1 MPNPLSMQ
9 ALMRIGV
16 LDVGSN
22 SVHLKIV
29 EVAPGDPPR
38 TVTSVKHRTRLA
50 EEIEADGS
58 ISENAVDRLV
68 GAVVDTADASREQ
81 QVDEL
86 FAFATSAVRGATNR
100 QWIAARIRVEADVE
114 LGFLAGTDE
123 ARLTF
128 LAARS
133 WYGWSAGPLLLMD
146 IGGGSL
152 EIAYGQ
158 GHEPDIALSLPL
170 GAGRLTREYLPG
182 DPPKADDVERLQDD
196 VRRMIHDRTRELRRR
211 PAPVQVAVTSK
222 TFTRLARLTGAPKA
236 KAGLYV
242 CRTLRRDR
250 LRRKIPKLA
259 ERPAARR
266 ARLRGISKSRAPQIL
281 AGAIVADA
289 AMTILELESVD
300 VCPWA
305 VREGV
310 ICHWMATQP
319 ILATDDLND
328 LLKIRPDTPGS
339 PMAQS
344 TNETRLGRD

>member
-1 MPNPLSMQ
+1 
-9 ALMRIGV
+9 MRIGV

-29 EVAPGDPPR
+29 DVAAGGPPR

-50 EEIEADGS
+50 EEVEADGS
-58 ISENAVDRLV
+58 IGENAVDRLV
-68 GAVVDTADASREQ
+68 GAVADAAATSREYH
-81 QVDEL
+81 VDEL
-86 FAFATSAVRGATNR
+86 VAFATSAVRGAANR
-100 QWIAARIRVEADVE
+100 QWITARVRVEADLE
-114 LGFLAGTDE
+114 LGFLAGPDE

-152 EIAYGQ
+152 EIAYGE
-158 GHEPDIALSLPL
+158 GHEPGIALSLPL

-182 DPPKADDVERLQDD
+182 DPPDPDDVDRLQAD
-196 VRRMIHDRTRELRRR
+196 VCRLIRDRTRDLRTR
-211 PAPVQVAVTSK
+211 PAPVHVAVTSK
-222 TFTRLARLTGAPKA
+222 TFTQLARLTGAPKP
-236 KAGLYV
+236 KAGPYV

-250 LRRKIPKLA
+250 LRNKIPKLA
-259 ERPAARR
+259 ERKTTRR
-266 ARLRGISKSRAPQIL
+266 ARLRGISKSRAAQIL

-289 AMTILELESVD
+289 AMTVLDLESVD

-310 ICHWMATQP
+310 ICHRMATLP

-328 LLKIRPDTPGS
+328 LIPAPRK
-339 PMAQS
+339 
-344 TNETRLGRD
+344 